1 MWRPVRAIYIFMHQ
15 LCVAIDFNYPQRI
28 CFTLAIIILLMLT
41 NICTVLW
48 QFQDSVHIYT
58 ITFYLQ
64 NHAWYLDFDIIAV
77 IIIVSPA

>member
-1 MWRPVRAIYIFMHQ
+1 MWRPMRAIYIFMHQ

-28 CFTLAIIILLMLT
+28 YFTLAVIILLMLT

-64 NHAWYLDFDIIAV
+64 NHPWYLDFDIIAV

>member
-1 MWRPVRAIYIFMHQ
+1 MWKPVRAIYIFTHQ
-15 LCVAIDFNYPQRI
+15 LCVTIDFNYPQRI
-28 CFTLAIIILLMLT
+28 YFTLAVIILLMLT

-48 QFQDSVHIYT
+48 QFQDNVRIST

-64 NHAWYLDFDIIAV
+64 NHPRYLDFDIIAV